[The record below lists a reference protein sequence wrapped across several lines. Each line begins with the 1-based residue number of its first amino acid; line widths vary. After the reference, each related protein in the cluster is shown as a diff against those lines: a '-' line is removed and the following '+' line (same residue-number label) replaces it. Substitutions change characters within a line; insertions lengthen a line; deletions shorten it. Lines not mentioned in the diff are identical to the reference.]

1 MWGETRTAKLLRP
14 LPAMETLAHVWPIPV
29 AMSGML
35 VAIAML
41 VTTPAVA
48 VAISRM
54 IKVLPITV
62 PRPAGCSVVVGSA
75 KLATLR

>member
-35 VAIAML
+35 VAIAVL
-41 VTTPAVA
+41 VTTPTVA

-54 IKVLPITV
+54 IKVLPVTA
-62 PRPAGCSVVVGSA
+62 PRPAGGSVLIGSA
-75 KLATLR
+75 KLPTLR